1 MARRLLYV
9 AFFLE
14 VGLLLVVL
22 PWSGFWERNY
32 FAMTWPALRELL
44 TNNFVRGAV
53 TGLGLVNLYA
63 GFADLAIVFAGR
75 PPHPPPAVRR
85 RRKKRSLDPR
95 SRHAAVIQCL
105 VTDRRRLAGADVS
118 FDHARRLL
126 LA

>member
-75 PPHPPPAVRR
+75 PAHPSTRQ
-85 RRKKRSLDPR
+85 DF
-95 SRHAAVIQCL
+95 
-105 VTDRRRLAGADVS
+105 TDGRNSSDLSIRDRGTPE
-118 FDHARRLL
+118 
-126 LA
+126 

>member
-32 FAMTWPALRELL
+32 FAMTWPALRELV

-53 TGLGLVNLYA
+53 TGLGLVNHYA

-75 PPHPPPAVRR
+75 PAHPARQ
-85 RRKKRSLDPR
+85 DF
-95 SRHAAVIQCL
+95 
-105 VTDRRRLAGADVS
+105 TDGRNSSDLSIRDRGTPE
-118 FDHARRLL
+118 
-126 LA
+126 

>member
-1 MARRLLYV
+1 MIRRLLYV

-32 FAMTWPALRELL
+32 FAMSWPALRELL

-63 GFADLAIVFAGR
+63 GFVDLAMVFATRPSSASGR
-75 PPHPPPAVRR
+75 TERVEGRETRDLTIH
-85 RRKKRSLDPR
+85 
-95 SRHAAVIQCL
+95 
-105 VTDRRRLAGADVS
+105 
-118 FDHARRLL
+118 DHSTRP
-126 LA
+126 